1 MKHDS
6 WNNLVA
12 EEFNCFFFSSCVSEK
27 NRYFVNPTNLP
38 LDWASL
44 WPIQWQA
51 GLLSQKKKRQAG
63 YQVRLKKETNIICYL
78 PELSQESIYSREL
91 LYFSRL
97 KYINHLRRRP
107 GPLDLHPRVRS
118 VICCFFV
125 AGNKTGPQMNPQTQP
140 KQLPG
145 PPNLNGCKIQYPLY
159 QITTHSAHK
168 TAIRPNWTVHKLQ
181 LCHYTLQQERKTPY
195 SFHKSATATSS
206 KARKKHHDWI

>member
-1 MKHDS
+1 MSTYRKLH
-6 WNNLVA
+6 NLHPMR
-12 EEFNCFFFSSCVSEK
+12 K
-27 NRYFVNPTNLP
+27 L
-38 LDWASL
+38 
-44 WPIQWQA
+44 
-51 GLLSQKKKRQAG
+51 
-63 YQVRLKKETNIICYL
+63 
-78 PELSQESIYSREL
+78 REL

-181 LCHYTLQQERKTPY
+181 LCHYTLQQERKPPIRFTNLPLQPLAKQERNTTIESRY
-195 SFHKSATATSS
+195 TTRCSQ
-206 KARKKHHDWI
+206 